1 MERKRNGERD
11 RRSSL
16 KNIIINYRIP
26 HRKNLK
32 VPTHIQIYK
41 YNHGIVL
48 NLRYSSKKEK
58 KIGLECSLAQL
69 SPTVLEW
76 KLLGKIVE
84 HGILALKRPTNQ
96 PTCSIGSTASAP
108 SLSPLALLGHEHSF
122 FSGPTRQPSPCRRLK
137 YIYSINAF
145 EKRNLRLIVD
155 APQGGRSLKN
165 YKWNERRRRRR
176 RRRRSE
182 WWRCPYTS
190 VTVIFLL
197 LLLLLWLWW
206 LMMMTWRAFETLSD
220 CWCCIG
226 IFAQSGQS
234 RLTFF
239 SFV

>member
-1 MERKRNGERD
+1 MLSGPAVSNSPWVKITWQNSGTWN
-11 RRSSL
+11 SSS
-16 KNIIINYRIP
+16 
-26 HRKNLK
+26 
-32 VPTHIQIYK
+32 Q
-41 YNHGIVL
+41 
-48 NLRYSSKKEK
+48 
-58 KIGLECSLAQL
+58 
-69 SPTVLEW
+69 
-76 KLLGKIVE
+76 
-84 HGILALKRPTNQ
+84 PTNVFYWFSCF
-96 PTCSIGSTASAP
+96 CSF
-108 SLSPLALLGHEHSF
+108 SLSLALLGHEHSF

-197 LLLLLWLWW
+197 RLLLLWLWW